1 MLIFYKRKH
10 EDKPETNEI
19 GSLQRLK
26 RENREGEG
34 SKTFENVFLYSFDSW
49 AFYYFTSYKKFIKW
63 LNDGGRAKTK
73 HKQKENEP

>member
-10 EDKPETNEI
+10 KDKPETNEI

-34 SKTFENVFLYSFDSW
+34 SKTFENVFLYSFDS
-49 AFYYFTSYKKFIKW
+49 
-63 LNDGGRAKTK
+63 
-73 HKQKENEP
+73 